1 MVNNSFDIAYINLK
15 LPSKAKCGDSFK
27 IEYIA
32 DEELLICMV
41 CDGVGSRPA
50 DYLASGIACEEFIP
64 TFIKHKELAIEARI
78 TQCVKEINSKLLE
91 IEGLNKGLMSTMTL
105 LIWNIEHEIFY
116 SINIGDSR
124 TYGLKL
130 NRLIQLTRDETKSVI
145 LRDRSG
151 KPLTSDS
158 FAITR
163 EGITNALGSNQLSI
177 EVHKESSIDIS
188 GFVLAT
194 DGFYNCINTFDS
206 DMADILN
213 RIEMKINLDDIIQ
226 HNYKDEQVDDLTGIL
241 VRRKA
246 IPLEVE
252 FIEITKDLTSEQIF
266 SKFSKFDILNYVSSE
281 LESLIR
287 LNDTDRFL
295 ELIKVADSGLID
307 LGRNR
312 YIQLI
317 SVLKTTGSNNSTIYQ
332 EMYKRMKKSKS
343 M

>member
-1 MVNNSFDIAYINLK
+1 MAKLFEAAYINLK
-15 LPSKAKCGDSFK
+15 LSSKAKCGDCIK

-32 DEELLICMV
+32 DEELLICVV

-50 DYLASGIACEEFIP
+50 DFLASGNACEEFIP
-64 TFIKHKELAIEARI
+64 TFIKHKESTIEVRI
-78 TQCVKEINSKLLE
+78 TQSIKEINTKLLE
-91 IEGLNKGLMSTMTL
+91 IAGLNKGLMSTMTL
-105 LIWNIEHEIFY
+105 LIWHIEQEIFC

-130 NRLIQLTRDETKSVI
+130 NRLIQLTRDETKSVV

-177 EVHKESSIDIS
+177 EVHKESSVYIS

-206 DMADILN
+206 DMASILN
-213 RIEMKINLDDIIQ
+213 WLEMQINLDDLIQ
-226 HNYKDEQVDDLTGIL
+226 HNYNDEQIDDLTGVII
-241 VRRKA
+241 RRKA
-246 IPLEVE
+246 ISCEE
-252 FIEITKDLTSEQIF
+252 DFIRSTKDFSSEEIF
-266 SKFSKFDILNYVSSE
+266 SRFSKFDILNYISSE

-287 LNDTDRFL
+287 INDTNRFL
-295 ELIKVADSGLID
+295 ELIKAADSGSID
-307 LGRNR
+307 LGRKR
-312 YIQLI
+312 YIELI
-317 SVLKTTGSNNSTIYQ
+317 SVLKTAGCNNGIIYQ
-332 EMYKRMKKSKS
+332 ELYQRMKKSKS

>member
-1 MVNNSFDIAYINLK
+1 MAKLFDTAYINLK

-50 DYLASGIACEEFIP
+50 DYLASGIACEELIP
-64 TFIKHKELAIEARI
+64 SFTKHKESPLEVRI
-78 TQCVKEINSKLLE
+78 TQSVKEIHSKLLDV
-91 IEGLNKGLMSTMTL
+91 EGLNKGLMSTMTL
-105 LIWNIEHEIFY
+105 LVWDVVQEIYY
-116 SINIGDSR
+116 SVNIGDSR

-177 EVHKESSIDIS
+177 EVHKESSVDIS

-206 DMADILN
+206 DMISILN
-213 RIEMKINLDDIIQ
+213 RLEMQINLNDIIQ
-226 HNYKDEQVDDLTGIL
+226 HNYKDEQVDDLTGIF

-246 IPLEVE
+246 IPLEVV

-287 LNDTDRFL
+287 LNDTNRFL
-295 ELIKVADSGLID
+295 ELIKAADSGSID

-317 SVLKTTGSNNSTIYQ
+317 SFLKTIGSNNGTIYQ
-332 EMYKRMKKSKS
+332 ELYQRMKKSKS